1 MKRALGLLFVLP
13 ALMSAVQVPTRV
25 PVEAR
30 LMDSL
35 GQPVNGSIAVTL
47 RLYGAAVGGV
57 VLHEEQQT
65 VPVAAGLLAMELGA
79 GAALAGD
86 LFDGAER
93 WLAIAVGT
101 DQEMQ
106 PRLRLSSAPYALRA
120 ERASSLVGGP
130 VDATGLSIGGSAVID
145 ALGNWIGNPTG
156 LIGPVG
162 PLGPTGPVGP
172 EGPVGPKGAVGAT
185 GAAGATGP
193 AGPVGPVGPAGA
205 SPFQLVGADAVYL
218 DGRVGVGTNSP
229 VGTLGVS
236 STLSRAVDIQ
246 NTATLGSTY
255 GLFAQSAGQSGI
267 GLRGNATSTG
277 PNYGVWGSTSSG
289 TGTGVFGQSTA
300 ASGTSYGVRGE
311 VLSAQ
316 GFSGFFTG
324 PVGSRSYFQ
333 RAVGIGTSAPAAD
346 LELRPASG
354 NADLLLRRADA
365 DFGFNLGASST
376 RLFFSSSDGTT
387 FTDHMALTDT
397 GAVGMGT
404 TNPAAGHRLHV
415 QGSARTST
423 LTVSATGTTALTLG
437 SESVAA
443 NADLVLSSDNDMLL
457 DSTGRLDLQ
466 SAQAMD
472 VQSGQH
478 VSVQAAANVTVVAG
492 ATLALNSA
500 GSITTTSTNFRLGA
514 NGNLGLSVDPGAFKL
529 AVNGAA
535 AKPGGGS
542 WSVLSDARLKE
553 DVHDLDGALD
563 LLLGL
568 RGVEFRYK
576 AGAHA
581 LGGPGLHR
589 GFLAQEV
596 NAVVPEWVEHLE
608 DGHLSLGIRGFEALT
623 VEALRDLRAE
633 KDAEIEELRA
643 EIASLKELVAKVAAS
658 AQDA

>member
-1 MKRALGLLFVLP
+1 
-13 ALMSAVQVPTRV
+13 
-25 PVEAR
+25 
-30 LMDSL
+30 MDSL

-47 RLYGAAVGGV
+47 RVYGAANGGV
-57 VLHEEQQT
+57 ALHEEQQT

-93 WLAIAVGT
+93 WLAIAVGA

-145 ALGNWIGNPTG
+145 NFGNWIGNPTG
-156 LIGPVG
+156 LIGPAG
-162 PLGPTGPVGP
+162 PLGPTGPIGP
-172 EGPVGPKGAVGAT
+172 EGPKGPAGAT
-185 GAAGATGP
+185 GATGATGP
-193 AGPVGPVGPAGA
+193 AGPVGPVGA

-255 GLFAQSAGQSGI
+255 GLFAQSAGQTGI
-267 GLRGNATSTG
+267 GLRGNATSSG

-289 TGTGVFGQSTA
+289 TGTGVFGQSIA

-316 GFSGFFTG
+316 GFAGHFTG

-346 LELRPASG
+346 LELRPTSG

-415 QGSARTST
+415 QGSTRTST

-443 NADLVLSSDNDMLL
+443 NADLLLSSDSDMLL
-457 DSTGRLDLQ
+457 DSAGRLDLQ

-472 VQSGQH
+472 VQTGQAL
-478 VSVQAAANVTVVAG
+478 SVQAAANITVDAG
-492 ATLALNSA
+492 ATLALISPLALTSSA
-500 GSITTTSTNFRLGA
+500 PNFRLSA
-514 NGNLGLSVDPGAFKL
+514 AGNLGLSVDPGAFKL
-529 AVNGAA
+529 AVNGSA

-553 DVHDLDGALD
+553 DVRDLEGALD
-563 LLLGL
+563 LLLAL
-568 RGVEFRYK
+568 RGVEFRYR

-596 NAVVPEWVEHLE
+596 DEVVPDWVEHLE

-643 EIASLKELVAKVAAS
+643 EIASLKELVAKVAAG
-658 AQDA
+658 AQDE